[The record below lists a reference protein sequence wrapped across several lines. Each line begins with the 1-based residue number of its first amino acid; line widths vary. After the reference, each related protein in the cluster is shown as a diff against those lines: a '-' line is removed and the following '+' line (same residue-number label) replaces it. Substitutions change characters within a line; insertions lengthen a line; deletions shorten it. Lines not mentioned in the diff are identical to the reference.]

1 MIHRLGMA
9 MVTFLSFMAG
19 LGWLWIALNIQSPP
33 KIWAMTSAT
42 VFSIVFMG
50 LSHCAYRH
58 QCLRDRIEECASA
71 KERLEKMILK
81 KRLSS
86 KG

>member
-1 MIHRLGMA
+1 
-9 MVTFLSFMAG
+9 
-19 LGWLWIALNIQSPP
+19 
-33 KIWAMTSAT
+33 MTSAT